1 MEITPNIFSNRDQV
15 NNFMRSKFHVKVP
28 LSTASIGFAL
38 TDMEPQT
45 SANGR
50 VAVYHTDTTTK
61 ANLLS
66 LFETHLE
73 AVEKD
78 LNLLATIPKVS
89 VIYTPAL
96 PLRTLTKWGLVLVDA
111 SMVPR
116 QTNVLYTLENRRIV
130 KEVSFSIYQ
139 MFFGDVITPAWWDN
153 RWVARGLSNYF
164 SAEAVAQGEEDF
176 LVDTVHK
183 VIQEAHGMYSWLSDY
198 ILYSRH
204 INNPNLLL
212 VQDKGKQKVICPPT
226 LCCIIESPCSWGH
239 FQDDRPHHGQGELQ
253 GGRRKV
259 SAVAFVFCNN
269 LR

>member
-1 MEITPNIFSNRDQV
+1 METTPNIFSNRDQV

-73 AVEKD
+73 VVEKD
-78 LNLLATIPKVS
+78 LNRLATIPKVS

-153 RWVARGLSNYF
+153 RWVARGLSNY
-164 SAEAVAQGEEDF
+164 
-176 LVDTVHK
+176 LVPK
-183 VIQEAHGMYSWLSDY
+183 QWL
-198 ILYSRH
+198 
-204 INNPNLLL
+204 
-212 VQDKGKQKVICPPT
+212 K
-226 LCCIIESPCSWGH
+226 
-239 FQDDRPHHGQGELQ
+239 
-253 GGRRKV
+253 GRRTFSSTLSTRLFGRLTGCTLGSPTTFSTPDTSTTPTYFWCRTKV
-259 SAVAFVFCNN
+259 NRRSSVHTHSVA
-269 LR
+269 